1 MGLGTVGH
9 CQLKLNQYFPQFVCI
24 YMCVYMCS
32 VMCVYPMQ
40 VLFETGTTYY
50 VLDQI
55 CQGSWLGK
63 THKASIIFTPALAE

>member
-1 MGLGTVGH
+1 
-9 CQLKLNQYFPQFVCI
+9 
-24 YMCVYMCS
+24 MCS

-63 THKASIIFTPALAE
+63 THKASIIFTPAALAE